1 MVNPEPPSQRE
12 KSYSVSCKLCDFRN
26 YRVFYKEKLRMYI
39 KSSNTVLKNQILVA
53 DGIELPAFGK
63 KG

>member
-1 MVNPEPPSQRE
+1 
-12 KSYSVSCKLCDFRN
+12 
-26 YRVFYKEKLRMYI
+26 MYI